1 MREELRMI
9 GDYKVI
15 ASQVIGYDE
24 IIIGENP
31 KAVFNE
37 KYLCCFVDRNQIFE
51 SYREAVV
58 SGNYAEIVKE
68 YANRISNSAEKVIK
82 EQEKELI
89 ETGDDSEITYKMCEG
104 ISFEDN
110 LKDKVIVV
118 RGDALKPEYQRATH
132 QLMLC
137 TGGFGSQPN
146 SRGRTCYCIGLYDGK
161 KTSFYRSDFLG
172 IMDVDKLPEWA
183 KKGLE
188 RAKEIYEEEKTPPK
202 SRGEAR

>member
-15 ASQVIGYDE
+15 ASQVIGCDE
-24 IIIGENP
+24 IIIGENS

-37 KYLCCFVDRNQIFE
+37 KYLCCYVDRNQIFE

-68 YANRISNSAEKVIK
+68 YADRISNSAEMVMK
-82 EQEKELI
+82 EQEKELLD
-89 ETGDDSEITYKMCEG
+89 TGDDSEIPCEMCER

-110 LKDKVIVV
+110 LEGKVVVV
-118 RGDALKPEYQRATH
+118 RSDILKPEYQRATH

-146 SRGRTCYCIGLYDGK
+146 SRGRTCYGISLYDGK
-161 KTSFYRSDFLG
+161 KISFYRSDFLG
-172 IMDVDKLPEWA
+172 TMDSDKLPEWA

-188 RAKEIYEEEKTPPK
+188 RAKEIREEEKTPPK